1 MIALVPIGASRR
13 SDFIEPVFGASR
25 EMEQVDLAGIRIA
38 HTAVFRCPR
47 ALFAALTNA
56 SLNNVSPDK
65 THEKNIKRNV
75 DIILLPIA
83 NL

>member
-38 HTAVFRCPR
+38 HTAV
-47 ALFAALTNA
+47 LQ
-56 SLNNVSPDK
+56 VSEGVICGLDQ
-65 THEKNIKRNV
+65 R
-75 DIILLPIA
+75 ILEQRFS
-83 NL
+83 